1 MTRSTMLPM
10 LALLAAVAAFPAP
23 RPAQAEIA
31 PEKAREIYQRVSPS
45 IVAVQYVWET
55 ELGRRELTGAG
66 VVVSDEG
73 LVVMSIGVADP
84 RIPDDQMKDFRII
97 VPQDDADPLEIDAVF
112 TGRDERTNLAFVK
125 AGQTKTDEAPKWTPV
140 KFEEAEINIGD
151 ELMSVGLL
159 PKEAGYRTYLT
170 HAAASAKLRGEVP
183 HVLVS
188 GGLGAVGSPVFNAAG
203 KAVGIVNIQPESPVF
218 LNDPRRPLEPVLNP
232 PKFFVPT
239 RDFSQSLQSPPT
251 SDNPL
256 KIPWI
261 GVPQSAMSGLN
272 QDVAEEL
279 GLKNI
284 PAIELGDI
292 IEGTPADKA
301 GLKSGDIIVKV
312 NGKPLERG
320 DDASELPDILVRQIR
335 RMNVGDKVTFAIAG
349 GKAGETRDVM
359 VTLEERPKMQN
370 LAERYWAEDLGLGVR
385 EIVFV
390 DTYARKLE
398 PDANG
403 VIVSLIKPQS
413 SAASAQIQMN
423 DLITELNG
431 EPVKDVADFKKN
443 YEAFRKEKPREA
455 VVLVVLREGNTQVI
469 RIEPPQ

>member
-1 MTRSTMLPM
+1 M
-10 LALLAAVAAFPAP
+10 LAILTAVAAIPTQRGAWGG
-23 RPAQAEIA
+23 IA
-31 PEKAREIYQRVSPS
+31 PEKARAMYERVSPS

-66 VVVSDEG
+66 VVVGADG

-97 VPQDDADPLEIDAVF
+97 VPQKDADPVEIDAVF
-112 TGRDERTNLAFVK
+112 AGRDERTNLAFVK
-125 AGQTKTDEAPKWTPV
+125 AAPAPTDKTETEETQKWTPL

-151 ELMSVGLL
+151 ELLSVGLL
-159 PKEAGYRTYLT
+159 PKEAGYRTYLMQ
-170 HAAASAKLRGEVP
+170 ASASAKLRGEVP

-188 GGLGAVGSPVFNAAG
+188 GGLGAVGSPVFNAEGQAI
-203 KAVGIVNIQPESPVF
+203 GIVNIQPETSVF
-218 LNDPRRPLEPVLNP
+218 LNDPRQPLEPVLSP

-239 RDFSQSLQSPPT
+239 RDFAQSLSDPPQSGE
-251 SDNPL
+251 PL

-261 GVPQSAMSGLN
+261 GVPQTAMSGLN

-279 GLKNI
+279 GLKNV

-292 IEGTPADKA
+292 IKGTPADKG

-312 NGKPLERG
+312 NGEPLERG
-320 DDASELPDILVRQIR
+320 DDASELPDILVRKIR
-335 RMNVGDKVTFAIAG
+335 RMEVGDKVTFTIAG
-349 GKAGETRDVM
+349 GKGDETRDVV

-370 LAERYWAEDLGLGVR
+370 LAKRYWAEDLGLGVR

-390 DTYARKLE
+390 DTYVRKLE
-398 PDANG
+398 PDADG
-403 VIVSLIKPQS
+403 VIVSMIKPQS
-413 SAASAQIQMN
+413 SAASAKIQMN

-431 EPVKDVADFKKN
+431 EPVKDVEDFQKN
-443 YEAFRKEKPREA
+443 YEAFRKAKPREA